1 MTDKIIE
8 IFLRYPNHYAK
19 KEFLKLKSSIEIAM
33 HGSNNISME
42 YELYEFQCMID
53 DMLESHPAVYTCR
66 QFQREEQQAGDL
78 LSGEHTQGAIK
89 PREASEKKFK
99 YPELDM
105 ACGASFKPL
114 DTVEGGQQLEM
125 QSEDRFM
132 VDPSDMSASMSSSK
146 WRRVISYLK
155 KTFTKTGSQGS
166 HLQQHSKDPAE
177 ALYLETDS
185 LESKQKFE
193 EHQTGHKLKEVWEI
207 FKQKMKFE
215 VLETHEDPEAYRHRG
230 FHYTGKKD
238 VMLWEQYGI
247 RMHFPDHTTEASPTH
262 SSRTSIHGTV
272 SLLSVDHDDYIF
284 PEGIELVSA
293 VYNISAEQP
302 FPEPV
307 TVEIQHCVPLYW
319 DDNASQLEMSF
330 IIADTQH
337 GPPYIFQELPGGEFK
352 SGSSYGKIQCSHFSD
367 IAIKIKW
374 KFGYSIR
381 LFAATYYPEKNR
393 ARFAVTKHL
402 SAYINVSFNYHC
414 NNLARVT
421 IFRFNFCRML
431 EKSSEIL

>member
-1 MTDKIIE
+1 MAEKHTPSEEEQIRNLSSLLPTHNPSFDSSHNIPNLFSLRTTDE
-8 IFLRYPNHYAK
+8 RELRSSDELELRTLDEQRLRYD
-19 KEFLKLKSSIEIAM
+19 EVGSSSEWCEAM
-33 HGSNNISME
+33 MPHSEEG
-42 YELYEFQCMID
+42 
-53 DMLESHPAVYTCR
+53 AV
-66 QFQREEQQAGDL
+66 GN
-78 LSGEHTQGAIK
+78 
-89 PREASEKKFK
+89 SE
-99 YPELDM
+99 M
-105 ACGASFKPL
+105 VCGAVCLSIP
-114 DTVEGGQQLEM
+114 D
-125 QSEDRFM
+125 
-132 VDPSDMSASMSSSK
+132 SA
-146 WRRVISYLK
+146 
-155 KTFTKTGSQGS
+155 GS
-166 HLQQHSKDPAE
+166 H
-177 ALYLETDS
+177 
-185 LESKQKFE
+185 KQRKFE
-193 EHQTGHKLKEVWEI
+193 
-207 FKQKMKFE
+207 
-215 VLETHEDPEAYRHRG
+215 
-230 FHYTGKKD
+230 YTGIEQNR
-238 VMLWEQYGI
+238 LWGQYGI
-247 RMHFPDHTTEASPTH
+247 RMHFPDHTTEASSTH

-307 TVEIQHCVPLYW
+307 TVEIQHCVPLYR

-352 SGSSYGKIQCSHFSD
+352 TGSSYGKIQCLHFSD

-402 SAYINVSFNYHC
+402 SAYISVSFNYHY
-414 NNLARVT
+414 NKLARVA
-421 IFRFNFCRML
+421 FFMFNVCRMS